1 MKKIYFLSAFALAT
15 LSALVSCNKDVVET
29 NVDEPQNTV
38 TLTVNAVS
46 PETKTVFGEKT
57 ASGYPI
63 TWAAE
68 DEAIELVELLT
79 PTEGSASYKGY
90 PSTGY
95 TLSDANSKA
104 SFTTELDELTTEG
117 TYDYHALYP
126 QSAYKSA
133 NIQYKD
139 LYAII
144 PDVQTPP
151 SEASPAAAATLLYAG
166 SMGHSAQPTSSLDMS
181 FSHITAYGK
190 MTIKNAS
197 NAFYDAS
204 EEISSVTISV
214 PAGGI
219 YYYWESG
226 NISAV
231 NSTKKDA
238 VTIKTDNLDTD
249 GDFVAWFACA
259 PYSLAIDDKLTVSV
273 TTDANTYKRVITMTK
288 AMSFTSGKVSTFTVD
303 MRTASAADDLSGDY
317 LIVSTDGTNPWH
329 VMSYDTSIGSYLGVS
344 SGVTA
349 TTSIDTDDA
358 STNFSAYCVDP
369 YVWKLAKVSGG
380 YSLQNA
386 NTGKYVS
393 WTSGNSATAVNAAAT
408 LVVTDTGSDGVYTVK
423 HSSNESRILQ
433 YNYNDGT
440 NPRFAFYTSSQK
452 TLTFIPVTS
461 YKYKLAT
468 PTISSASSSGSTIT
482 VEWAGVEHASSYTVT
497 CTGQTDQTIPY
508 GTNTTTFTGLSDGTY
523 TVTVTAVGS
532 GVYVTSEADS
542 EDVSVGSSIS
552 FSWTQSET
560 TDGYKFTMESGSS
573 KSGYIQDKSGNEG
586 LDLKLTK
593 TDNSAI
599 FTSKP
604 KTITLM
610 VKVGGGTIKDPLT
623 NNVIGYLIDSDGNNL
638 ASTATTVTTKVETTT
653 GKEYSVTMPLVETA
667 YGIRISHAK
676 ESSYNIRVYEISVS
690 VN

>member
-1 MKKIYFLSAFALAT
+1 MKKIYFISAIALAA

-46 PETKTVFGEKT
+46 PDTKTVFGEKT

-95 TLSDANSKA
+95 TLSDANAKA
-104 SFTTELDELTTEG
+104 VFSASVEALSTEG

-133 NIQYKD
+133 NTQYKD

-151 SEASPAAAATLLYAG
+151 SDASPEADATLLYAG
-166 SMGHSAQPTSSLDMS
+166 STGHSTQPTSSLDMS

-190 MTIKNAS
+190 MTIK
-197 NAFYDAS
+197 DAS
-204 EEISSVTISV
+204 DAFDDSSETISSVTISV

-219 YYYWESG
+219 YYYWETG

-231 NSTKKDA
+231 SSTKKDA
-238 VTIKTDNLDTD
+238 VTIKTDNLDTS

-259 PYSLAIDDKLTVSV
+259 PYSLAIGDELTVSV
-273 TTDANTYKRVITMTK
+273 TTDANTYTREITMTK
-288 AMSFTSGKVSTFTVD
+288 AMSFESGKVSKFTVD
-303 MRTASAADDLSGDY
+303 MSSASAAGDLSGDY
-317 LIVSTDGTNPWH
+317 LIVSTDATNPWH
-329 VMSYDTSIGSYLGVS
+329 VMSYDSSIGSYLGVS
-344 SGVTA
+344 SGVA
-349 TTSIDTDDA
+349 AATSIDTDDA
-358 STNFSAYCVDP
+358 STDFSAYCVDS

-393 WTSGNSATAVNAAAT
+393 WSSGNSATAVDVAAT

-423 HSSNESRILQ
+423 HSSDESRILQ
-433 YNYNDGT
+433 YNYNSGT

-482 VEWAGVEHASSYTVT
+482 VTWAGVEHASSYTVT

-532 GVYVTSEADS
+532 GDYVTSEADS
-542 EDVSVGSSIS
+542 EEVSVGSAIS
-552 FSWTQSET
+552 FSWTPSAT
-560 TDGYKFTMESGSS
+560 TSGYTFTMENGNN
-573 KSGYIQDKSGNEG
+573 KTTYIQDKDSSTG
-586 LDLKLTK
+586 LDLKLVK
-593 TDNSAI
+593 TDGTAI
-599 FTSKP
+599 FSSTP
-604 KTITLM
+604 TTITLM
-610 VKVGGGTIKDPLT
+610 VKVGGGSTKDPLT
-623 NNVIGYLIDSDGNNL
+623 NNVIGYLIDSEGNNI
-638 ASTATTVTTKVETTT
+638 ASTATTVTTKVENTT
-653 GKEYSVTMPLVETA
+653 GKEYSVTMPLVSEA

-676 ESSYNIRVYEISVS
+676 ETSYNIRVYAISFS
-690 VN
+690 AN